1 MTDWLW
7 GGEGGEER
15 AAGFLAGVRWCVEIG
30 RFQEGGGS
38 GTYPPSADSISMYV
52 CQV

>member
-30 RFQEGGGS
+30 RFQEGGGVWH
-38 GTYPPSADSISMYV
+38 ISTV
-52 CQV
+52 R

>member
-15 AAGFLAGVRWCVEIG
+15 AAGFLAGVRWCMEIG
-30 RFQEGGGS
+30 RFQERGVVWH
-38 GTYPPSADSISMYV
+38 ISTV
-52 CQV
+52 R